1 MSQSQHPS
9 QPDVTPDPAPAAPPR
24 VDGVRPLPRVTGWIV
39 PVVLAVVCA
48 FGLLFAKQA
57 IDAREQ
63 ALQETA
69 NQAELLSRLVADQAH
84 RALMSVED
92 TAARML
98 ERARLAGYP
107 TALSGDLREAI
118 ARSTLIRQIALVDER
133 GVVLASS
140 DPDAIGR
147 VAVDEALLRKAQAR
161 RGVLQVG
168 EVRGGRNLGVV
179 DDTTAGARRWYLSS
193 LYAAPG
199 AATPMVLVTV
209 NPEYFVATYDA
220 LPLGKN
226 AAIRLLTYG
235 GQLIA
240 RAHAFAAGAPAD
252 LGTSLAGEPPF
263 TGALQR
269 QETGHYTV
277 AAGDDRLISAY
288 RVTRTYP
295 LVVTVGLSQDSALAP
310 WRERTWTLAA
320 ALGLLGVMVLAATI
334 LLVRSLRARE
344 LERQRLADSEA
355 TARRTRA
362 RLVDAIESMSEG
374 FALFDRADRLVLWNR
389 QYESFF
395 PYLKPH
401 LHTDMPFATLI
412 DVAARHARL
421 SEEEAGSW
429 TAWRRDRHA
438 RPGAPFEQELSD
450 GRLMLTVERRTA
462 EGGVVSVSRDITRER
477 AASRALERA
486 RAAADEANRAKS
498 EFLATV
504 SHEIR
509 TPMNAVIGLTGLLL
523 DTPLGAEQEGF
534 ARGIDQSANR
544 LLVLINDVLDF
555 SQLES
560 GKLSLELAPLDL
572 HGLLEEVARTGRVL
586 VGARPIAVE
595 VDLPAD
601 VPRWVTGDSGRLYQ
615 VLMNFVG
622 NAAKF
627 TVEGRIACRARRP
640 DPVRNPSR
648 LRLEVVDTG
657 RGIPAGQANRLFEPF
672 ERGEHPQNDQVE
684 GAGLGLA
691 ISRRFVALMDG
702 RIGLDNAPGGGT
714 VAWIEV
720 DLPAAA
726 APQAAP
732 AAVPS
737 TATTARL
744 RILVAEDTPASQL
757 VIRSLLERRGH
768 RVQVVANGAEAV
780 EAARAA
786 PFDLVFLDMQMPVMD
801 GPEAAARIRTLHG
814 YATVPLV
821 ALTAQAQPGMR
832 QRALDAG
839 IADYL
844 MKPLRVGDLDAF
856 LSRFGASRPAADT
869 AAPELAPA
877 SAPPVL
883 DQALLDDLRASLEG
897 PALDGL
903 LEQFATDVREPLDR
917 LGSLSSTC
925 PLRGGPLV
933 DRPALAALAHRLS
946 GLFAQFGAPH
956 TQALA
961 RALENAARDDA
972 TPQEVLCVAARRLA
986 DDAPASVAAIRA
998 ALSPGRAR
1006 ATDLA
1011 A

>member
-1 MSQSQHPS
+1 MSSPVPS
-9 QPDVTPDPAPAAPPR
+9 LPPPPTAVGPASTRGDGPPPL
-24 VDGVRPLPRVTGWIV
+24 RPLRPLRRVVGFIV
-39 PVVLAVVCA
+39 PAVVAIVCG
-48 FGLLFAKQA
+48 FLLLFAKQV
-57 IDAREQ
+57 IDGREQ
-63 ALQETA
+63 TIQETS

-92 TAARML
+92 TAARVV
-98 ERARLAGYP
+98 ERARTTDDPASW
-107 TALSGDLREAI
+107 AVDLRNAV
-118 ARSTLIRQIALVDER
+118 ARSTLIRQMTLVDEN

-140 DPDAIGR
+140 EAGTTGRATLDP
-147 VAVDEALLRKAQAR
+147 ALVRRALAR

-168 EVRGGRNLGVV
+168 AMQGGRSLGQA
-179 DDTTAGARRWYLSS
+179 DAAATDGRRWYLETI
-193 LYAAPG
+193 YAAPG
-199 AATPMVLVTV
+199 PAAPLVLAVV
-209 NPEYFVATYDA
+209 NPEYFVASYDA
-220 LPLGKN
+220 LPIGKD
-226 AAIRLLTYG
+226 ATIRLLTYG

-240 RAHAFAAGAPAD
+240 RTHAHAGDTIAD
-252 LGTSLAGEPPF
+252 LGASLAGGPPF
-263 TGALQR
+263 TGALQQR
-269 QETGHYTV
+269 ESGRYV
-277 AAGDDRLISAY
+277 VDEGDRPWLSAY

-310 WRERTWTLAA
+310 WRARTWSLAA
-320 ALGLLGVMVLAATI
+320 ALGLLGIMVLAATI
-334 LLVRSLRARE
+334 LLVRSLRVRE
-344 LERQRLADSEA
+344 RERQRLAESEA
-355 TARRTRA
+355 TARRTQA

-374 FALFDRADRLVLWNR
+374 FALFDRGDRLVLWNR

-395 PYLKPH
+395 PYLKPY
-401 LHTDMPFATLI
+401 LRSNLSFASLVE
-412 DVAARHARL
+412 VAARHARL
-421 SEEEAGSW
+421 TDDEAGTW
-429 TAWRRDRHA
+429 TAWRLERHTN
-438 RPGAPFEQELSD
+438 PVGAFEQQLSD

-462 EGGVVSVSRDITRER
+462 EGGIVSVSRDITRER
-477 AASRALERA
+477 AASLALERA
-486 RAAADEANRAKS
+486 RAAADAANRAKS

-523 DTPLGAEQEGF
+523 DTPLSAEQEGF

-572 HGLLEEVARTGRVL
+572 HGLLEEAARTGRVL
-586 VGARPIAVE
+586 VGARPIEVAVE
-595 VDLPAD
+595 VAPD

-627 TVEGRIACRARRP
+627 TERGRIACRARRA
-640 DPVRNPSR
+640 DPVGQPAR

-657 RGIPAGQANRLFEPF
+657 PGIPAGQAQRLFEPF
-672 ERGEHPQNDQVE
+672 ERGERTNHEQVE

-691 ISRRFVALMDG
+691 ISRRFVALMG
-702 RIGLDNAPGGGT
+702 GAIGLDDAPGGGA

-720 DLPAAA
+720 DLPATA

-732 AAVPS
+732 A
-737 TATTARL
+737 TAEGPATARRL

-801 GPEAAARIRTLHG
+801 GPEAAERIRALDG
-814 YATVPLV
+814 YAAVPLV
-821 ALTAQAQPGMR
+821 ALTAQAQPAMKK
-832 QRALDAG
+832 RAQDAG

-844 MKPLRVGDLDAF
+844 MKPLRVRDLDAF
-856 LSRFGASRPAADT
+856 LGRFAGGTPGAPGAPAAGAEAD
-869 AAPELAPA
+869 P
-877 SAPPVL
+877 PPVAL
-883 DQALLDDLRASLEG
+883 DTTLLDDLRSSLG
-897 PALDGL
+897 GAALAALVD
-903 LEQFATDVREPLDR
+903 QFESDVREPLDWLAAR
-917 LGSLSSTC
+917 VDGDPT
-925 PLRGGPLV
+925 V
-933 DRPALAALAHRLS
+933 DRPALAALAHRLA
-946 GLFAQFGAPH
+946 GLFAQFGAPQ

-961 RALENAARDDA
+961 RTLENAARDDSVPA
-972 TPQEVLCVAARRLA
+972 ETLRGAAARLIA
-986 DDAPASVAAIRA
+986 DAPRSVAAIRA
-998 ALSPGRAR
+998 ALAD
-1006 ATDLA
+1006 DLA